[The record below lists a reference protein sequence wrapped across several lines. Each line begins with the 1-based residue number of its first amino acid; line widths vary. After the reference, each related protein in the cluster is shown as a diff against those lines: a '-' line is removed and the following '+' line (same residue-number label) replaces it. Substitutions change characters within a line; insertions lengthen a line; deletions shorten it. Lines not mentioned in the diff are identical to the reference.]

1 MKDMIIKL
9 IKLALVFV
17 LLVVMGLL
25 TVAVFVINPWNTPA
39 IFKRNYPEWFAAH
52 PFLDAIIS
60 VD

>member
-17 LLVVMGLL
+17 LLVVIGLL
-25 TVAVFVINPWNTPA
+25 AVGICVINPWNTPA